1 MSYPRMTRSTAG
13 LATGMLGLLLSIA
26 SLSAVAGPGSRP
38 LVVELYTSQGCSSC
52 PPADKLLEFLAK
64 RPDILALG
72 FHVDYWDGPNW
83 RDKFSMKDATYRQNE
98 AARALRYSPVGTPE
112 MVVDGRAIIAGVNPE
127 ALDQALKADRP
138 DRKVEIDRQGNEL
151 TVRAGAP
158 AASERFDVYLIG
170 YLPQAVTLVRG
181 GENARQTLTDVNI
194 VRYIH
199 KIGKSESGN
208 EWRLQLDKL
217 PSDAQ
222 CLAVLFQATPG
233 GGIVGAS
240 STCASHS

>member
-1 MSYPRMTRSTAG
+1 
-13 LATGMLGLLLSIA
+13 
-26 SLSAVAGPGSRP
+26 
-38 LVVELYTSQGCSSC
+38 VVELYTSQGCSSC
-52 PPADKLLEFLAK
+52 PPADKLLEVLAK
-64 RPDILALG
+64 RRDVLALG
-72 FHVDYWDGPNW
+72 FHVDYWDGPDW
-83 RDKFSMKDATYRQNE
+83 RDKFSMKDATHRQDE
-98 AARALRYSPVGTPE
+98 AARALKYSPVGTPE
-112 MVVDGRAIIAGVNPE
+112 MVVDGRAIIAGVNPD

-138 DRKVEIDRQGNEL
+138 DREVQIERQGDEL

-158 AASERFDVYLIG
+158 TPSERFDVYLIG

-181 GENARQTLTDVNI
+181 GENAKQTLTDVNI

-199 KIGKSESGN
+199 KIGKSEAGN
-208 EWRLQLDKL
+208 EWRLKLDKL

-233 GGIVGAS
+233 GAIVGAN